1 MQSIVI
7 RIAIILF
14 LGAPCINVFAQDDRS
29 LRELLRVMGFSELI
43 RAQVDF
49 SCRQDSQYAAHPRL
63 TTLCHKRHHIP
74 DAVIEDAALPYL
86 KRHMSTQLVQEA
98 IAILKSPPEKAVSR
112 KLTAE
117 IASGRHDLL
126 TPEELLLL
134 KRRNESRHGQA
145 LSSFATDPEQGR
157 TVARAMFEYDPST
170 GSSHPVQTPDKK
182 K

>member
-1 MQSIVI
+1 MQTIVI
-7 RIAIILF
+7 RMAIILF
-14 LGAPCINVFAQDDRS
+14 LGAPCISAFTQDERT

-49 SCRQDSQYAAHPRL
+49 SCRQDAQYAANPRL
-63 TTLCHKRHHIP
+63 ITLCDKRHHIP

-86 KRHMSTQLVQEA
+86 KRHMSTQLALAA
-98 IAILKSPPEKAVSR
+98 INILKSASEKAVSK

-157 TVARAMFEYDPST
+157 AVARAMFEYDPRT
-170 GSSHPVQTPDKK
+170 GSPRR
-182 K
+182 